1 MSKYND
7 MNIVV
12 GELRE
17 IAEIID
23 TLTALTENSSY
34 LSIDHVQLGDSNGE
48 IIGKVQYA
56 DGVWSFHAR
65 RHDKPAVLG
74 E

>member
-1 MSKYND
+1 MGKYNEAYMTND
-7 MNIVV
+7 
-12 GELRE
+12 ELRE
-17 IAEIID
+17 VASLID
-23 TLTALTENSSY
+23 TLTDLGFESIN
-34 LSIDHVQLGDSNGE
+34 IDHVQVGDVNGE

-56 DGVWSFHAR
+56 NNQWRFHPR